1 MKRCVTIAKN
11 IKLLGGNVLFVT
23 REDSDTTILEN
34 NFMEF
39 RTVPSVKLGSDAAID
54 SLKEIIEEVSA
65 SVCVVDSYDVSDTAF
80 KSLRKACK
88 VVLIE
93 DYLYEVYDVDC
104 VVNYNLYVDRL
115 DYRNKYSNDVGLLL
129 GMDYAPYEVDGAFV
143 SQKTGIDIG
152 TILVYTG
159 EHDSHELAP
168 GIVDSILDCVDD
180 SVRIR
185 VVTSKN
191 ALTRDILYK
200 MSNSSSQIIIEQ
212 DVASISKL
220 LKSCDIAVTVAESV
234 ICYSLLSSLVP
245 SCVFLSDYSQN
256 MLMASL
262 TQRDLMV
269 YGGDYVNKSNKFYGD
284 LVNGVTSLAYE
295 DQRKKL
301 CNNIAELNLGHG
313 AKNLAKAILNY
324 E

>member
-39 RTVPSVKLGSDAAID
+39 RTVPSVKLGSDEAIE
-54 SLKEIIEEVSA
+54 SLMEIIEEVSA
-65 SVCVVDSYDVSDTAF
+65 AVCVVDSYDVSDTAF
-80 KSLRKACK
+80 KSLRKVCK

-104 VVNYNLYVDRL
+104 IVNYNLYVDRL
-115 DYRNKYSNDVGLLL
+115 DYNNKYSNKVELLL
-129 GMDYAPYEVDGAFV
+129 GMDYAPYEVDGSVAV
-143 SQKTGIDIG
+143 QKAGIDIG
-152 TILVYTG
+152 TIMVYTG

-212 DVASISKL
+212 DVASVSKL
-220 LKSCDIAVTVAESV
+220 LKSCDIAVTVADSV
-234 ICYSLLSSLVP
+234 CYSILSSSVP

-301 CNNIAELNLGHG
+301 CNNIAELHLGHG